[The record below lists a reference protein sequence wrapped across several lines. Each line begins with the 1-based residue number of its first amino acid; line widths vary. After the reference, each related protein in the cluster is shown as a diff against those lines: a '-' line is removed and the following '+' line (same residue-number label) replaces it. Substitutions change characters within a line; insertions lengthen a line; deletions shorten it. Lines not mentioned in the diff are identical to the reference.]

1 MMTTLTPKTKFALA
15 KKLLLALPFLALLA
29 AMIPTAQADEYHR
42 YHRHGYY
49 RHHPYRH
56 YHHRHYYYR
65 HGRRYYGYGP
75 DYYAPR
81 PGVSVNVGL

>member
-1 MMTTLTPKTKFALA
+1 MMTTLTPKTKFTSA

-29 AMIPTAQADEYHR
+29 AMVPTAQADDYYR
-42 YHRHGYY
+42 YHH
-49 RHHPYRH
+49 RHHYRH